1 MKLYV
6 TDSFELLKFAP
17 LPSFLVVTASNAER
31 ARAITD
37 GRQSPQAFFD
47 AERGKAVAKAL
58 GLNYE
63 YDPPVPE
70 APRKPV
76 VNPGDA
82 ILVVSLKE
90 RLDGRWTASN
100 ADFAIVDVTL

>member
-1 MKLYV
+1 MKLHV
-6 TDSFELLKFAP
+6 TDSFELLQFAP
-17 LPSFLVVTASNAER
+17 LPSFLVVTAASPER
-31 ARAITD
+31 ARAITG

-58 GLNYE
+58 GLHYE
-63 YDPPVPE
+63 YQPPVPE
-70 APRKPV
+70 AQRKPV

-90 RLDGRWTASN
+90 RLDGRWSAGN
-100 ADFAIVDVTL
+100 ADYAIVDITL